1 VRAAEAALTFVRVRS
16 RACEHTFAIIWPVLL
31 ALEAADRLVHALADG
46 GPVPAADAA
55 RSLFALR
62 NGPVE
67 VAVALLDTVVLHDA
81 RLARRGRDVC
91 LAATPWAEIP
101 LERARFAVVDLET
114 TGFVAGKSRITEAAL
129 VRLAGGDVEDELE
142 LVPERGDGTALVAA
156 LLRAA
161 GDAVLVGHNVR
172 FDLAFLDH
180 ELRPFGH
187 RIAAPVVDT
196 LTLARRLLARP
207 AGRFTL
213 AELAERFDSGTRPV
227 HRALPDARATADVFR
242 ALTALAREAGA
253 RTVGD
258 LTGLCR
264 VRS

>member
-1 VRAAEAALTFVRVRS
+1 
-16 RACEHTFAIIWPVLL
+16 VLL

-62 NGPVE
+62 NGPPE
-67 VAVALLDTVVLHDA
+67 VAVALLDTIVSRDA
-81 RLARRGRDVC
+81 RLARRGADVC
-91 LAATPWAEIP
+91 LAGTPWAELP

-129 VRLAGGDVEDELE
+129 VRLTGAEVEDELE
-142 LVPERGDGTALVAA
+142 LIAAHGDGTAIVAA

-161 GDAVLVGHNVR
+161 GDAVLVGHNLR

-180 ELRPFGH
+180 ELRQFGH
-187 RIAAPVVDT
+187 RIAGPVVDT
-196 LTLARRLLARP
+196 LTLARRLLAGRG
-207 AGRFTL
+207 GRFTL
-213 AELAERFDSGTRPV
+213 ADLAERFGSDTRPV

-242 ALTALAREAGA
+242 ALSALAREAGA